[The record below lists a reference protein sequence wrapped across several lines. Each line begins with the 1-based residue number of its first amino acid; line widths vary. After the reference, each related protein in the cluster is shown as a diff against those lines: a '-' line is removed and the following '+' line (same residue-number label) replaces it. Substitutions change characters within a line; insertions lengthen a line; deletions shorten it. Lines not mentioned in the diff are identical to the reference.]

1 MMLRSQGSWCS
12 GRAGGLLVNCSISAT
27 ESINRGTHTGAAIPR
42 PSGEEGEEVT
52 GRRAGVEG
60 GVGGKWMK
68 LVGDNDSA

>member
-12 GRAGGLLVNCSISAT
+12 GSSGGLLVNCSISAT
-27 ESINRGTHTGAAIPR
+27 ESINRGTRTGAAIPR
-42 PSGEEGEEVT
+42 PSGEEGEVT
-52 GRRAGVEG
+52 GRRAGVGG